1 MGWSIHPM
9 IPSSGEAM
17 SEAAD
22 TQTSV
27 SLLGTFQNDPSNA
40 EAWDEFVRRY
50 RPKIY
55 GWCCARGLQGADADD
70 VAQIV
75 LAKLTEKMRG
85 FQYDPSRSFR
95 AWLKTVTQRTLI
107 DFVGSRQHR
116 TGQGD
121 DHAWEALN
129 SLEARTDLE
138 RRIEEAF
145 DRELLDVAMLQV
157 RQRVSAQSWDAFRL
171 TALEGLSGADAS
183 RRLGMPVANVFM
195 AKHRVQK
202 SLQEEVRKLDGA
214 GEP

>member
-1 MGWSIHPM
+1 VVS
-9 IPSSGEAM
+9 PSLGEAM

-27 SLLGTFQNDPSNA
+27 SLLGMFRHDPSSA

-55 GWCCARGLQGADADD
+55 GWCCARGLQQADAED

-75 LAKLTEKMRG
+75 LAKLTEKMRD
-85 FQYDPSRSFR
+85 FRYDPTRSFR
-95 AWLKTVTQRTLI
+95 AWLKTVTQRTLL
-107 DFVGSRQHR
+107 DFVASRQR
-116 TGQGD
+116 GEGRGD
-121 DHAWEALN
+121 DRGWEILS

-138 RRIEEAF
+138 QQLEAMF
-145 DRELLDVAMLQV
+145 DRELLDLAMLQV
-157 RQRVSAQSWDAFRL
+157 RQRVSPQSWAAFRL

-183 RRLGMPVANVFM
+183 RQLGMPVANVFM

-202 SLQEEVRKLDGA
+202 TLQEEVRKLDGA
-214 GEP
+214 GES